1 MVFDNYD
8 ALVRGI
14 PFYENFISICHKLDN
29 VLKVDSFDKIDN
41 IEKNIAYLKSIDVVK
56 ELYSLQSKL
65 KGEKNPLLVSPVASL
80 ATNLR
85 GFISNEQ
92 GNIQDNLIKSRKTLF
107 SYINFKYASITYL
120 KIIEYLNMPREE
132 VHRNG
137 YKLVLAVGTT
147 DLSDDVHVND
157 EINNIYALSINSRY
171 YVIPLMGCTYDVF
184 KTYITKYTFDYI
196 HIAGHG
202 TQRGSICFQGSNAT
216 PKKIENIFATNNCN
230 MDLLFVNFCYSR
242 LFYNELNNTSLSNA
256 YITYNNS
263 LPAQKAFDFS
273 NIFYTSLFVANNNV
287 TSSFGNA
294 QINNYDINY
303 ELLN

>member
-8 ALVRGI
+8 VLVRGI

-29 VLKVDSFDKIDN
+29 VLKVDSFEKTDN
-41 IEKNIAYLKSIDVVK
+41 LQETIAHLESINVVK
-56 ELYSLQSKL
+56 EIHDLQFKL
-65 KGEKNPLLVSPVASL
+65 IRAKIPLLVSPVSSL

-120 KIIEYLNMPREE
+120 KIIKYLNMPREQAYC
-132 VHRNG
+132 NG

-157 EINNIYALSINSRY
+157 EINDIYALSNDSRY

-184 KTYITKYTFDYI
+184 KTYITKYIFDYI

-202 TQRGSICFQGSNAT
+202 KENGYICFQGSIVR
-216 PKKIENIFATNNCN
+216 PEKIENIFAINNRSV
-230 MDLLFVNFCYSR
+230 DLLFVNCCYSR
-242 LFYNELNNTSLSNA
+242 LFYDQISNKSLSNL
-256 YITYNNS
+256 YITYKDS
-263 LPAQKAFDFS
+263 LSAQKAFDFS
-273 NIFYTSLFVANNNV
+273 NAFYTSVFVANNDV
-287 TSSFGNA
+287 TSSFNSA
-294 QINNYDINY
+294 QINNSDNNY